1 MKRGTMTESTPMTA
15 DVGNVTPRRRPG
27 RPARGRTP
35 FVRITVNLDP
45 DLYTMIEGIAD
56 HVGIPASRV
65 LNQILRSFHDAE
77 YSSVDYG
84 FVPGKESNL
93 RMVNLKKW
101 PQRPDV
107 DESQR
112 SDGEVRA

>member
-1 MKRGTMTESTPMTA
+1 MTDLTPIPT

-27 RPARGRTP
+27 RPARGRIP
-35 FVRITVNLDP
+35 YVRITVNLDP

-56 HVGIPASRV
+56 HVSIPASRV

-77 YSSVDYG
+77 YSSVDFG

-101 PQRPDV
+101 PQSPV
-107 DESQR
+107 INDESQR
-112 SDGEVRA
+112 PDVEGQS